1 MEIEKAIEILQTK
14 INISGPVKA
23 VCDELD
29 ARDIAIQALEKQ
41 VEKKPDTETIDHFQ
55 CPDCG
60 NITIPPCEGNV
71 GLKYC
76 GYCGQKISW
85 YWGDEQ

>member
-1 MEIEKAIEILQTK
+1 MDIEKAIEIL
-14 INISGPVKA
+14 KA
-23 VCDELD
+23 HEKNEFTGAD
-29 ARDIAIQALEKQ
+29 AFVEAYDIAIQALEKQ
-41 VEKKPDTETIDHFQ
+41 VGKKPDTETIDHFQ